1 MKFDTLALH
10 AGHQPDSDTNAR
22 AVPIYRTSSY
32 TFNDTDHAADLFA
45 LKILGNV
52 KKFFYF

>member
-1 MKFDTLALH
+1 MKFDTLAIH

-45 LKILGNV
+45 LK
-52 KKFFYF
+52 F